1 MCGYSICIK
10 NYIFFS
16 DTADTWTVG
25 DFCMAVWDNRDGK
38 LYDAK
43 IWEIKNDPYQ
53 NRQYAVVEFE
63 GVGAEHNNERS
74 FWLSDLKP
82 SMKKN
87 LYKSSGDGGIN
98 KLHPFN
104 LHPEK

>member
-1 MCGYSICIK
+1 
-10 NYIFFS
+10 
-16 DTADTWTVG
+16 
-25 DFCMAVWDNRDGK
+25 MAVWDNRDGK

-43 IWEIKNDPYQ
+43 IWEIKIDTYQ

-82 SMKKN
+82 SMKKK
-87 LYKSSGDGGIN
+87 YKSSGDGGIN